1 MPKLVRL
8 QAAPTLFKSLM
19 RPTKSLILLLTLLL
33 ATACTLATPQAAE
46 APSTNEQAADTLT
59 PVTLGVG
66 FVPNV
71 QFAPF
76 YVGIEQGFFAD
87 EGIDLT
93 LDYGFENDYLVLV
106 GTGELPFLIGS
117 GDQVILGRAQ
127 GLPVRYVAEWY
138 TRYPAVVVAPKE
150 AAIADPAD
158 LAGRTIGLPGL
169 FGANYVALRGVL
181 EAGGLTERDVTLESI
196 GFTQAAALSAGTVDA
211 VVDYGV
217 NSPVILAQ
225 EGISTTQIALDD
237 YLPLPSNGLIT
248 NEATLDE
255 NPDLVRSMARAML
268 RSIDYTLDNPD
279 EAFSVTLD
287 YVPEARNS
295 EATNRA
301 VFDAVLDYWQPR
313 GDGLPGETTLDAWQ
327 SAAEFMQRIGLVE
340 TVLPAEELFT
350 NEFVE

>member
-1 MPKLVRL
+1 M
-8 QAAPTLFKSLM
+8 Q
-19 RPTKSLILLLTLLL
+19 PTKFLLLLLTLLL
-33 ATACTLATPQAAE
+33 TACVPATTPAVDE
-46 APSTNEQAADTLT
+46 TTRNGLT
-59 PVTLGVG
+59 PVALGVG

-76 YVGIEQGFFAD
+76 YVGLERGFFVD

-138 TRYPAVVVAPKE
+138 TRYPAVVVAPAE
-150 AAIADPAD
+150 AGIVEPAD

-181 EAGGLTERDVTLESI
+181 EAGGLAESDVTLESI
-196 GFTQAAALSAGTVDA
+196 GFTQAAALSAGTVEA
-211 VVDYGV
+211 AVDYGV

-225 EGISTTQIALDD
+225 AGIPTTQIALDA

-255 NPDLVRSMARAML
+255 NPALVRAMARAML
-268 RSIDYTLDNPD
+268 RSIAYTLDNPD
-279 EAFSVTLD
+279 EAFNITLD
-287 YVPEARNS
+287 YVPEARDN

-301 VFDAVLDYWQPR
+301 VFEAVLGYWQPQ
-313 GDGLPGETTLDAWQ
+313 GDGSPGETTLAAWQ

-340 TVLPAEELFT
+340 TVVPAEELFT

>member
-1 MPKLVRL
+1 MRL
-8 QAAPTLFKSLM
+8 PNFL
-19 RPTKSLILLLTLLL
+19 LLLTLLL
-33 ATACTLATPQAAE
+33 CSACVPATPPAAE
-46 APSTNEQAADTLT
+46 TTAPTALTPVALT

-76 YVGIEQGFFAD
+76 YAGIEQGFFAD
-87 EGIDLT
+87 EGIELS

-106 GTGELPFLIGS
+106 GTGELDFMIGS

-138 TRYPAVVVAPKE
+138 TRYPAVVVALAE
-150 AAIADPAD
+150 AGIVEPSD

-181 EAGGLTERDVTLESI
+181 EAGGLAESDVTLESI
-196 GFTQAAALSAGTVDA
+196 GFAQAAALSAGTVDA
-211 VVDYGV
+211 AVDYGV

-237 YLPLPSNGLIT
+237 YLPVPSNGLIT

-255 NPDLVRSMARAML
+255 KPDLARALTRAML
-268 RSIDYTLDNPD
+268 RSIAYTLDNPD
-279 EAFSVTLD
+279 AAFAVTLD
-287 YVPEARNS
+287 AVPEAREN
-295 EATNRA
+295 EAANRA
-301 VFDAVLDYWQPR
+301 VFDAALGYWQPQA
-313 GDGLPGETTLDAWQ
+313 DNSPGETTREAWQ
-327 SAAEFMQRIGLVE
+327 AAAEFMQRIGLVE
-340 TVLPAEELFT
+340 TVVPAAELFT

>member
-1 MPKLVRL
+1 
-8 QAAPTLFKSLM
+8 M
-19 RPTKSLILLLTLLL
+19 RPTKSLLLLLTLLL
-33 ATACTLATPQAAE
+33 TACLPATPQAADE
-46 APSTNEQAADTLT
+46 TTFTDELS

-76 YVGIEQGFFAD
+76 YVGLERGFFVD

-138 TRYPAVVVAPKE
+138 TRYPAVVVAPEE
-150 AAIADPAD
+150 AGIVEPVD

-181 EAGGLTERDVTLESI
+181 EAGGLSESDVTLESI
-196 GFTQAAALSAGTVDA
+196 GFTQAAALSAGTVEA
-211 VVDYGV
+211 AVDYGV

-225 EGISTTQIALDD
+225 EGISTTQIALDE

-255 NPDLVRSMARAML
+255 NPDLVRAMTRAML
-268 RSIDYTLDNPD
+268 RSIAYTLDNPD
-279 EAFSVTLD
+279 EAFAITLD
-287 YVPEARNS
+287 YVPEARDS

-301 VFDAVLDYWQPR
+301 VFEAVLGYWQPQ
-313 GDGLPGETTLDAWQ
+313 GDDRPGETTLAAWQ

-340 TVLPAEELFT
+340 TVISAEELFT

>member
-1 MPKLVRL
+1 MQLK
-8 QAAPTLFKSLM
+8 KSF
-19 RPTKSLILLLTLLL
+19 ILLISLTLLL
-33 ATACTLATPQAAE
+33 TACVPATPQAAE
-46 APSTNEQAADTLT
+46 APSTDELT

-76 YVGIEQGFFAD
+76 YVGLERGFFAD

-106 GTGELPFLIGS
+106 GTGELPFMIGS

-138 TRYPAVVVAPKE
+138 TRYPAVVVALAE
-150 AAIADPAD
+150 AGIVEPAD
-158 LAGRTIGLPGL
+158 LTGRTIGLPGL

-181 EAGGLTERDVTLESI
+181 EAGGLAESNVTLESI
-196 GFTQAAALSAGTVDA
+196 GFAQAAALSEGTVDA
-211 VVDYGV
+211 AVDYGV

-237 YLPLPSNGLIT
+237 YLPIPSNGLVT
-248 NEATLDE
+248 NEATINE
-255 NPDLVRSMARAML
+255 NPDLVRAMTRAML
-268 RSIDYTLDNPD
+268 RSVEYTLDNPD
-279 EAFSVTLD
+279 EAFNITLD
-287 YVPEARNS
+287 SVPEARNS

-301 VFDAVLDYWQPR
+301 VFEAVLDYWQPR
-313 GDGLPGETTLDAWQ
+313 GGGLPGETTLAAWQ
-327 SAAEFMQRIGLVE
+327 NAADFMQRIGLVE
-340 TVLPAEELFT
+340 MKVAGEELFT

>member
-1 MPKLVRL
+1 M
-8 QAAPTLFKSLM
+8 QFKQF
-19 RPTKSLILLLTLLL
+19 LILLTSLLL
-33 ATACTLATPQAAE
+33 TACTAATPQAAE
-46 APSTNEQAADTLT
+46 APSTDELT

-76 YVGIEQGFFAD
+76 YVGLEQGFFAD
-87 EGIDLT
+87 EGIALE

-106 GTGELPFLIGS
+106 GTNELPFMIGS

-138 TRYPAVVVAPKE
+138 TRYPAVVVALAGSNIVE
-150 AAIADPAD
+150 PAD

-225 EGISTTQIALDD
+225 EGISTTQIAIDE
-237 YLPLPSNGLIT
+237 YLTVPSNGLVT
-248 NEATLDE
+248 NEATINE
-255 NPDLVRSMARAML
+255 NNPLVRAMTRAML
-268 RSIDYTLDNPD
+268 RSVEYTLANPD
-279 EAFSVTLD
+279 AAFAIALS
-287 YVPEARNS
+287 YVPEARES
-295 EATNRA
+295 EAVNRA
-301 VFDAVLDYWQPR
+301 VFDAVLPYWQPQ
-313 GDGLPGETTLDAWQ
+313 GNSLPGETILDAWQ
-327 SAAEFMQRIGLVE
+327 EAAEFMQRIGLVE

>member
-1 MPKLVRL
+1 
-8 QAAPTLFKSLM
+8 M
-19 RPTKSLILLLTLLL
+19 RPIKSLILLIFLLL
-33 ATACTLATPQAAE
+33 AACTIATPQVAE
-46 APSTNEQAADTLT
+46 APSTDDLT

-76 YVGIEQGFFAD
+76 YVGLEQGFFAD
-87 EGIDLT
+87 EGIALE

-106 GTGELPFLIGS
+106 GTGELPFMIGS

-138 TRYPAVVVAPKE
+138 TRYPAVVVALE
-150 AAIADPAD
+150 AAGIVAPAD

-225 EGISTTQIALDD
+225 EGLSTTQIAIDE
-237 YLPLPSNGLIT
+237 YLTVPSNGLVT
-248 NEATLDE
+248 NEATINE
-255 NPDLVRSMARAML
+255 NNPLVRAMTRAML
-268 RSIDYTLDNPD
+268 RSVEYTLANPD
-279 EAFSVTLD
+279 EAFAIALS
-287 YVPEARNS
+287 YVPEARES
-295 EATNRA
+295 EAVNRA
-301 VFDAVLDYWQPR
+301 VFDAVLPYWQPQ
-313 GDGLPGETTLDAWQ
+313 GNSLPGETTLDAWQ
-327 SAAEFMQRIGLVE
+327 EAAEFMQRIGLVE
-340 TVLPAEELFT
+340 TVLAVEELFT